1 MLNRN
6 RFVFVSFIFSQ
17 SLTLFMNISSL
28 SRDNYSDNWASRIRG
43 TWWWYNRCNEW
54 WRYNEWWWTVC
65 VLSKEIL
72 ILCDKPQSVVS
83 CGWKPVETDLWC
95 CVRTDSTWSIISSHI
110 FQILETCCHEP
121 GDDDPGDPGDD
132 DDLGPV
138 PGQGGQWHWAQQQ
151 TTFHT
156 QDWRIVQVN
165 SFSFSINSLFH
176 GQRCSDGGNLG
187 SGCSVRETV
196 RGSETRWRSSPKR
209 K

>member
-6 RFVFVSFIFSQ
+6 RFVIVLFIFSQ
-17 SLTLFMNISSL
+17 SLTLFMTSPHWIEIIVL
-28 SRDNYSDNWASRIRG
+28 IIELRASRIRG

-95 CVRTDSTWSIISSHI
+95 CVRTDSTWSIIFSHI

-121 GDDDPGDPGDD
+121 GNDDPGGDG
-132 DDLGPV
+132 DLGPL

-165 SFSFSINSLFH
+165 SEQFFN
-176 GQRCSDGGNLG
+176 
-187 SGCSVRETV
+187 
-196 RGSETRWRSSPKR
+196 
-209 K
+209 